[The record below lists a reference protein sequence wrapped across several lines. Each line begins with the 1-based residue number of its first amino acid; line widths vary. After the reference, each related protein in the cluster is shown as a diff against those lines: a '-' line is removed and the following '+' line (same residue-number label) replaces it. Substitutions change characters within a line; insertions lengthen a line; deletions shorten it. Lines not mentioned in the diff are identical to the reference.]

1 MNNKHN
7 DGMDC
12 PARIFVTVRGG
23 LCKNSGTTMST
34 LKPLTIDD
42 LFISLTKMSIVVNQ
56 SGSWLKKSQWQKN
69 IQNGLKN

>member
-34 LKPLTIDD
+34 LKPLTDER
-42 LFISLTKMSIVVNQ
+42 
-56 SGSWLKKSQWQKN
+56 
-69 IQNGLKN
+69 